1 VDTLDYMHNS
11 KQVVHRDLKP
21 ENILVDAQLNI
32 KIADFGF
39 STNKNIEALTSL
51 AGSSTYVAPEV
62 KALLKQVH
70 GKVTPYDGKKAD
82 LFSVGVILFLL
93 VKGTFPFLNADEE
106 DFYYSSILS
115 GDADTY
121 FEWVDKDNSL
131 SAEFKDL
138 VWRLFCPSGDDRLSI
153 DEIRAHP
160 WMYMNKNF
168 IQAIEEMKSEEADVA
183 SKKAGVDSEE

>member
-1 VDTLDYMHNS
+1 MHNS

-21 ENILVDAQLNI
+21 ENILVDTQLNI

-39 STNKNIEALTSL
+39 STNKNIETLTSV

-62 KALLKQVH
+62 KAILKQVN
-70 GKVTPYDGKKAD
+70 GKVTPYNGKKAD
-82 LFSVGVILFLL
+82 LFSVGVILFQL

-106 DFYYSSILS
+106 DFYYSNIIS

-121 FEWVDKDNSL
+121 FSWVDKDNIL

-138 VWRLFCPSGDDRLSI
+138 VWSLFCPSGDDRLSI
-153 DEIRAHP
+153 EEIRAHP
-160 WMYMNKNF
+160 WMNMNKNF
-168 IQAIEEMKSEEADVA
+168 IKPAEEMKTDEPNVS
-183 SKKAGVDSEE
+183 SKKTVIDSEE